1 MLVVISRILYY
12 CAYIYRVC
20 PRIHD
25 RNIHERIAGLALQMT
40 GSLVATALL
49 LSTGLS
55 VVKGQNSKE
64 SEPSNDGCIYRM
76 WEGVQGSSIE
86 AMMRDPMFLDRGG
99 APDVEEALP
108 HVGQT

>member
-1 MLVVISRILYY
+1 
-12 CAYIYRVC
+12 
-20 PRIHD
+20 
-25 RNIHERIAGLALQMT
+25 MT

-99 APDVEEALP
+99 APDVEEAFTDFFEAPTDICNNCASELIGYFKAP
-108 HVGQT
+108 MDGKL